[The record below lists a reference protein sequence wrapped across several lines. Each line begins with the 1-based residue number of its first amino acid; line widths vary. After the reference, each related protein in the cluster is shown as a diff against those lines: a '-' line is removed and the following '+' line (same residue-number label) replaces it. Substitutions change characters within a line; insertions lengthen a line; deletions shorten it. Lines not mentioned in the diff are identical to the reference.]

1 MMKLT
6 LTLSLCLTALAVS
19 FAQTPLEIA
28 GLKFTAPK
36 AWIDAKPLSP
46 MRIAQWTVP
55 PLKGGGSGE
64 MVAFYF
70 GPGQGGDT
78 TANVDRWLTTMTT
91 PEGTPAKG
99 SITVR
104 KVAGYTVTQLLVFG
118 TYSNAM
124 ATPGV
129 PPKPMPNYGL
139 IGAVIE
145 RSEGPVF
152 FRLTGPEALVKA
164 QLVNFTQFIETM
176 KPSL

>member
-1 MMKLT
+1 MKL
-6 LTLSLCLTALAVS
+6 LFSLLCSTFLLAVS
-19 FAQTPLEIA
+19 YAQAPLEIA

-36 AWIDAKPLSP
+36 TWVDTKPNSP

-55 PLKGGGSGE
+55 PLSGGLPGE

-118 TYSNAM
+118 TYSNSM

-129 PPKPMPNYGL
+129 PPKPMANYGL

-164 QLVNFTQFIETM
+164 QLVNFTKFIETM

>member
-1 MMKLT
+1 MKL
-6 LTLSLCLTALAVS
+6 LLSFCFWVTIIGVS
-19 FAQTPLEIA
+19 LAQTPVEIA
-28 GLKFTAPK
+28 GLKFVAPK
-36 AWIDAKPLSP
+36 TWVDAKPLSP
-46 MRIAQWTVP
+46 MRIAQWIVP
-55 PLKGGGSGE
+55 ALAGGGAGE

-118 TYSNAM
+118 TYSNSM

-129 PPKPMPNYGL
+129 PPKPMANYGL
-139 IGAVIE
+139 IGAVVE
-145 RSEGPVF
+145 RSEGPIF

-164 QLVNFTQFIETM
+164 QLVNFTKFIETM